1 MDLPFVWTDERLWFK
16 VMDPVFSE
24 NNAEIRLSSSAHETW
39 FVQEDGK
46 CTDRDSNEE
55 DSGENTIQTYEQI
68 VTHWRCG

>member
-1 MDLPFVWTDERLWFK
+1 MDLPFVWADERLWFK
-16 VMDPVFSE
+16 DMDPAFSE

-46 CTDRDSNEE
+46 SNDRDSNEE

-68 VTHWRCG
+68 VAHWRCG